1 MPTVVHPALIAV
13 VPLLVGALLLVLH
26 ARLAVVRHVVPEVE
40 AAVRSALRL
49 PPAPGVVCAIRC
61 PRCCQ
66 WVKPRRFD
74 LRRMSCRSCISTL
87 GRGPGGRRGG
97 AGWGGDVCL

>member
-13 VPLLVGALLLVLH
+13 VPLLVGAVAVLSRG
-26 ARLAVVRHVVPEVE
+26 RLTGLRNAYREVQ

-49 PPAPGVVCAIRC
+49 PPAPARVCAIRC
-61 PRCCQ
+61 PRCRR

-74 LRRMSCRSCISTL
+74 ARRMSCRTCIATL
-87 GRGPGGRRGG
+87 GRGRRGQ
-97 AGWGGDVCL
+97 GGDLCL

>member
-13 VPLLVGALLLVLH
+13 VPLLVGALLLVVRTSLADLRH
-26 ARLAVVRHVVPEVE
+26 AFREVE
-40 AAVRSALRL
+40 AAVRSVLRL
-49 PPAPGVVCAIRC
+49 PPASGLVYAIRC
-61 PRCCQ
+61 PRCCR

-87 GRGPGGRRGG
+87 GRGRRGQ
-97 AGWGGDVCL
+97 GGGVCL

>member
-13 VPLLVGALLLVLH
+13 VPLLVGALLLM
-26 ARLAVVRHVVPEVE
+26 VRTSLTDVRYALREVE

-49 PPAPGVVCAIRC
+49 LPPSGVVYAIRC
-61 PRCCQ
+61 PRCCR

-74 LRRMSCRSCISTL
+74 LRRMSCRSCIATL
-87 GRGPGGRRGG
+87 GRGRRGRRGQ
-97 AGWGGDVCL
+97 GGDVCL

>member
-13 VPLLVGALLLVLH
+13 VPMLAGALLLVARTHLTDLRH
-26 ARLAVVRHVVPEVE
+26 ALREVE
-40 AAVRSALRL
+40 AALRSLLRM
-49 PPAPGVVCAIRC
+49 PPASGVVYAIRC
-61 PRCCQ
+61 PRCSR

-87 GRGPGGRRGG
+87 GRGRRGQ
-97 AGWGGDVCL
+97 GGDLCL